1 MNLVMDH
8 QRKRNTF
15 TSYVAPPAGDVSA
28 LTDDE
33 WNLPGDMRDVHLAKP
48 RLLPNELVVASAPAY
63 LFPSIAPID
72 LSGEGEGGGSNG
84 GSKEAV
90 FGLLSVTNFKLAFVP
105 LQRESTLSS
114 VASLAQEHLLLSR
127 NDITLNNIDHVYQV
141 AETGKAVS
149 ALPGNVGRRKKK
161 LDAQQ
166 KPISGRI
173 AALHILCKNF
183 RLLKFAFQYSK
194 GGKDWGKHIASALAR
209 FAFPTRHDLSFAYC
223 YQEPY
228 YSTLSKSSVSM
239 YTTKNDWARELIRCG
254 TSNWQVIS
262 SDSEPLLQNDRHS
275 SRYTLPAHFVIPKA
289 CPVEMFLNWTLAY
302 CDSRAVF
309 WVYGYGNASLV
320 RLAELKNSQQDNT
333 TENVMLENVRSA
345 NDRKQLHLLQLT
357 DRLPSILDVHK
368 AYEKLRRI
376 CAPESPQHFSV
387 EDSKFL
393 VLLEKSNWLFYVS
406 LCLRYSCEA
415 AEKLRQGVTCV
426 LQETN
431 GRDLCCVVSSLTQII
446 LDPFYRTIDGFQS
459 LIQKEWV
466 ALEHPFQRRLG
477 HIRQQAD
484 SNGPQEESPVFL
496 LFLDSVWQLLQQ
508 YPDEFEFSQ
517 TYLTTLWDACF
528 MPIFDTFQFDC
539 NADRLKAVKE
549 NQLILRPVWD
559 WSEQFLEKDKMF
571 FTNPFYQ
578 KQKSEVPCRRSVAI
592 PAGGIMLPGL
602 AKPPIAAAL
611 QRSTL
616 SPNSFVAQSSIPKDR
631 YLQPDH
637 HMSAMA
643 IWEQCYYRWMPIV
656 EIKRGGFPQIELQHR
671 LLLSNVS
678 KLQRCLDLQEY
689 DDLPD
694 VYYELT
700 KEKKP
705 PGAVMAPGQHQA
717 SAVPPSPEIID
728 GVERR
733 RRISLPHSN
742 SAAVAALTPEGVSSV
757 LPEISSFFPFSVN
770 TGETQQLH
778 DILSSSHE
786 YLLEGSIMDRLSIA

>member
-1 MNLVMDH
+1 MTSVSEAH
-8 QRKRNTF
+8 RKRNTF
-15 TSYVAPPAGDVSA
+15 TSYVAPPAGDVTSLPA
-28 LTDDE
+28 DDE
-33 WNLPGDMRDVHLAKP
+33 WCLPGDMRDVHLAKP

-63 LFPSIAPID
+63 FYPAISPID
-72 LSGEGEGGGSNG
+72 LSIDGDEAKN
-84 GSKEAV
+84 SKEAV

-105 LQRESTLSS
+105 LQRESALSA

-127 NDITLNNIDHVYQV
+127 NDVTLNNIDHIYQV
-141 AETGKAVS
+141 AEAGKTVS

-166 KPISGRI
+166 RPMSGRI

-194 GGKDWGKHIASALAR
+194 GGKDWGKQIASALAR
-209 FAFPTRHDLSFAYC
+209 FAFPTRQGLSFAYS
-223 YQEPY
+223 YKEPY
-228 YSTLSKSSVSM
+228 YPTLSKSAVSM
-239 YTTKNDWARELIRCG
+239 YNTKNDWARELIRCG

-262 SDSEPLLQNDRHS
+262 AESEPILQHARHS
-275 SRYTLPAHFVIPKA
+275 SRYTLPPHFVIPKA
-289 CPVEMFLNWTLAY
+289 CEVEMFLNWTLAF

-320 RLAELKNSQQDNT
+320 RLAELKPNNQQDTKIENT
-333 TENVMLENVRSA
+333 MLEVVRAS
-345 NDRKQLHLLQLT
+345 NDQKKLHLLQLT

-368 AYEKLRRI
+368 AYEKLRRL

-393 VLLEKSNWLFYVS
+393 ILLEKSNWLFYVS

-415 AEKLRQGVTCV
+415 AEKLREGSSCV
-426 LQETN
+426 LQDTN
-431 GRDLCCVVSSLTQII
+431 GRDLCCVVSSLTQMI

-477 HIRQQAD
+477 HIRQPVD
-484 SNGPQEESPVFL
+484 TNGPQEESPVFL

-508 YPDEFEFSQ
+508 FPDEFEFSQ
-517 TYLTTLWDACF
+517 TYLTTLWDSCF

-539 NADRLKAVKE
+539 NADRLKAIKE
-549 NQLILRPVWD
+549 NELIPRPVWD
-559 WSEQFLEKDKMF
+559 WSEQFLEKDKLF

-578 KQKSEVPCRRSVAI
+578 KQKQEVPCRRSVAI

-602 AKPPIAAAL
+602 AKPPSAL
-611 QRSTL
+611 MLHQRSTI

-631 YLQPDH
+631 YLMPDH
-637 HMSAMA
+637 RTRSLA

-678 KLQRCLDLQEY
+678 KLQRCLELQDFE
-689 DDLPD
+689 DLPD

-705 PGAVMAPGQHQA
+705 LSAATTQQTHQQIP
-717 SAVPPSPEIID
+717 VTPELID

-733 RRISLPHSN
+733 RRISLPPSN
-742 SAAVAALTPEGVSSV
+742 ASAVMALTQDNVSSV

-778 DILSSSHE
+778 DILSSSNE
-786 YLLEGSIMDRLSIA
+786 FLLEGSIMDRLSIA

>member
-1 MNLVMDH
+1 MTSVSEAH
-8 QRKRNTF
+8 RKRNTF
-15 TSYVAPPAGDVSA
+15 TSYVAPPAGDVTSLPA
-28 LTDDE
+28 DDE
-33 WNLPGDMRDVHLAKP
+33 WCLPGDMRDVHLAKP

-63 LFPSIAPID
+63 FYPAISPID
-72 LSGEGEGGGSNG
+72 LSMDGDEAKN
-84 GSKEAV
+84 SKEAV

-105 LQRESTLSS
+105 LQRESALSA

-127 NDITLNNIDHVYQV
+127 NDITLNNIDHIYQV
-141 AETGKAVS
+141 AEAGKTVS

-166 KPISGRI
+166 RPMSGRI

-194 GGKDWGKHIASALAR
+194 GGKDWGKQIASALAR
-209 FAFPTRHDLSFAYC
+209 FAFPTRQGLSFAYS
-223 YQEPY
+223 YKEPY
-228 YSTLSKSSVSM
+228 YPTLSKSAVSM
-239 YTTKNDWARELIRCG
+239 YNTKNDWARELIRCG

-262 SDSEPLLQNDRHS
+262 AESEPILQHARHS
-275 SRYTLPAHFVIPKA
+275 SRYTLPPHFVIPKA
-289 CPVEMFLNWTLAY
+289 CEVEMFLNWTLAF

-320 RLAELKNSQQDNT
+320 RLAELKPNNQQDTKIENT
-333 TENVMLENVRSA
+333 MLEVVRAS
-345 NDRKQLHLLQLT
+345 NDQKKLHLLQLT

-368 AYEKLRRI
+368 AYEKLRRL
-376 CAPESPQHFSV
+376 CAPESPQLFSV

-393 VLLEKSNWLFYVS
+393 ILLEKSNWLFYVS

-415 AEKLRQGVTCV
+415 AEKLREGSSCV
-426 LQETN
+426 LQDTN
-431 GRDLCCVVSSLTQII
+431 GRDLCCVVSSLTQMI

-477 HIRQQAD
+477 HIRQPVD

-508 YPDEFEFSQ
+508 FPDEFEFSQ
-517 TYLTTLWDACF
+517 TYLTTLWDSCF

-539 NADRLKAVKE
+539 NADRLKAIKE
-549 NQLILRPVWD
+549 NELIPRPVWD
-559 WSEQFLEKDKMF
+559 WSEQFLEKDKLF
-571 FTNPFYQ
+571 FANPFYQ
-578 KQKSEVPCRRSVAI
+578 KQKQEVPCRRSVAI

-602 AKPPIAAAL
+602 AKPPSAL
-611 QRSTL
+611 MLQQRSTI

-631 YLQPDH
+631 YLIPDH
-637 HMSAMA
+637 RTRSLA

-678 KLQRCLDLQEY
+678 KLQRCLELQDFE
-689 DDLPD
+689 DLPD

-705 PGAVMAPGQHQA
+705 LSAATTQQTHQQIP
-717 SAVPPSPEIID
+717 VTPELID

-733 RRISLPHSN
+733 RRISLPPSN
-742 SAAVAALTPEGVSSV
+742 NASAVMALTQDNVSSV

-778 DILSSSHE
+778 DILSSSNE
-786 YLLEGSIMDRLSIA
+786 FLLEGSIMDRLSIA

>member
-1 MNLVMDH
+1 MTSVSDH
-8 QRKRNTF
+8 RKRNTF
-15 TSYVAPPAGDVSA
+15 TSYVAPPAGDVSSLA
-28 LTDDE
+28 PDDE
-33 WNLPGDMRDVHLAKP
+33 WCLPGDMRDVHSAKP
-48 RLLPNELVVASAPAY
+48 RLLPNELVAASAPVYMYPAIS
-63 LFPSIAPID
+63 PMGNRD
-72 LSGEGEGGGSNG
+72 EEDVK
-84 GSKEAV
+84 GSKGAI

-105 LQRESTLSS
+105 LQRESSLSAIS
-114 VASLAQEHLLLSR
+114 QEHLLLSR
-127 NDITLNNIDHVYQV
+127 NEITLNNIDQIYQI
-141 AETGKAVS
+141 AETGKAAS

-161 LDAQQ
+161 LDGQQ
-166 KPISGRI
+166 KPMSGRI
-173 AALHILCKNF
+173 AHLHILCKNF
-183 RLLKFAFQYSK
+183 RLLKFCFHYSK
-194 GGKDWGKHIASALAR
+194 GGRDWGKQITSALAR

-228 YSTLSKSSVSM
+228 YSTISKSAISM
-239 YTTKNDWARELIRCG
+239 YMTKNDWARELIRCG

-262 SDSEPLLQNDRHS
+262 RESEPLLQRERSS
-275 SRYTLPAHFVIPKA
+275 SRYTLPPHFVIPKA
-289 CPVEMFLNWTLAY
+289 CEVEKFLNLSLAF
-302 CDSRAVF
+302 CDSRAAF

-320 RLAELKNSQQDNT
+320 RLAELKPGNQQDST
-333 TENVMLENVRSA
+333 LENVMLEVVRAS
-345 NDRKQLHLLQLT
+345 NDRKLLHLLQLT
-357 DRLPSILDVHK
+357 DRLPSILDVQK

-415 AEKLRQGVTCV
+415 ADKLKEGWSCV
-426 LQETN
+426 LQESN

-477 HIRQQAD
+477 QIRQIPD

-496 LFLDSVWQLLQQ
+496 LFLDCVWQLLQQ
-508 YPDEFEFSQ
+508 FPDEFEFSQ
-517 TYLTTLWDACF
+517 TYLTTLWDSCF

-539 NADRLKAVKE
+539 NADRLKAVEDHK
-549 NQLILRPVWD
+549 LILRPVWD
-559 WSEQFLEKDKMF
+559 WSEQFLEKDKLF
-571 FTNPFYQ
+571 FSNPFYQ
-578 KQKSEVPCRRSVAI
+578 KQKTEVPCRRSVAI
-592 PAGGIMLPGL
+592 PAGAVMLPGL
-602 AKPPIAAAL
+602 ARPPPAAL
-611 QRSTL
+611 LSQQRSTI
-616 SPNSFVAQSSIPKDR
+616 SPANFVAQSSIPKDR

-637 HMSAMA
+637 RMPALA

-671 LLLSNVS
+671 LLLSNIS
-678 KLQRCLDLQEY
+678 KLQRCLELQEFE
-689 DDLPD
+689 DLPD
-694 VYYELT
+694 VYYEMT
-700 KEKKP
+700 KETRP
-705 PGAVMAPGQHQA
+705 LG
-717 SAVPPSPEIID
+717 STETRVPTTPELID

-733 RRISLPHSN
+733 RRVSLPPT
-742 SAAVAALTPEGVSSV
+742 AVAALTQEGVSSV

-786 YLLEGSIMDRLSIA
+786 FLLEGSIMDRLSVA

>member
-1 MNLVMDH
+1 MTSVSEAH
-8 QRKRNTF
+8 RKRNTF
-15 TSYVAPPAGDVSA
+15 TSYVAPPAGDVTSLPA
-28 LTDDE
+28 DDE
-33 WNLPGDMRDVHLAKP
+33 WCLPGDMRDVHLAKP

-63 LFPSIAPID
+63 FYPAISPID
-72 LSGEGEGGGSNG
+72 ISIDGDEAKN
-84 GSKEAV
+84 SKEAV

-105 LQRESTLSS
+105 LQRESALSA

-127 NDITLNNIDHVYQV
+127 NDVTLNNIDHIYQV
-141 AETGKAVS
+141 AEAGKTVS

-166 KPISGRI
+166 RPMSGRI

-194 GGKDWGKHIASALAR
+194 GGKDWGKQIASALAR
-209 FAFPTRHDLSFAYC
+209 FAFPTRQGLSFAYS
-223 YQEPY
+223 YKEPY
-228 YSTLSKSSVSM
+228 YPTLSKSTVSM
-239 YTTKNDWARELIRCG
+239 YNTKNDWARELIRCG

-262 SDSEPLLQNDRHS
+262 AESEPILQHARHS
-275 SRYTLPAHFVIPKA
+275 SRYTLPPHFVIPKA
-289 CPVEMFLNWTLAY
+289 CEVEMFLNWTLAF

-320 RLAELKNSQQDNT
+320 RLAELKPNNQQDTKIENT
-333 TENVMLENVRSA
+333 MLEVVRAS
-345 NDRKQLHLLQLT
+345 NDQKKLHLLQLT

-368 AYEKLRRI
+368 AYEKLRRL

-393 VLLEKSNWLFYVS
+393 ILLEKSNWLFYVS

-415 AEKLRQGVTCV
+415 AEKLREGSSCV
-426 LQETN
+426 LQDTN
-431 GRDLCCVVSSLTQII
+431 GRDLCCVVSSLTQMI

-477 HIRQQAD
+477 HIRQPVD

-508 YPDEFEFSQ
+508 FPDEFEFSQ
-517 TYLTTLWDACF
+517 TYLTTLWDSCF

-539 NADRLKAVKE
+539 NADRLKAIKE
-549 NQLILRPVWD
+549 NELIPRPVWD
-559 WSEQFLEKDKMF
+559 WSEQFLEKDKLF

-578 KQKSEVPCRRSVAI
+578 KQKQEVPCRRSVAI

-602 AKPPIAAAL
+602 AKPPSAL
-611 QRSTL
+611 MLQQRSTI

-631 YLQPDH
+631 YLMPDH
-637 HMSAMA
+637 RTRSLA

-678 KLQRCLDLQEY
+678 KLQRCLELQDFE
-689 DDLPD
+689 DLPD

-705 PGAVMAPGQHQA
+705 LSAATTQQTHQQIP
-717 SAVPPSPEIID
+717 VTPELID

-733 RRISLPHSN
+733 RRISLPPSN
-742 SAAVAALTPEGVSSV
+742 ASAVMALTQDNVSSV

-778 DILSSSHE
+778 DILSSSNE
-786 YLLEGSIMDRLSIA
+786 FLLEGSIMDRLSIA

>member
-1 MNLVMDH
+1 MTSVSEAH
-8 QRKRNTF
+8 RKRNTF
-15 TSYVAPPAGDVSA
+15 TSYVAPPAGDVTSLPA
-28 LTDDE
+28 DDE
-33 WNLPGDMRDVHLAKP
+33 WCLPGDMRDVHLAKP

-63 LFPSIAPID
+63 FYPAISPID
-72 LSGEGEGGGSNG
+72 LSIDGDEAKN
-84 GSKEAV
+84 SKEAV

-105 LQRESTLSS
+105 LQRESALSA

-127 NDITLNNIDHVYQV
+127 NDVTLNNIDHIYQV
-141 AETGKAVS
+141 AEAGKTVS

-166 KPISGRI
+166 RPMSGRI

-194 GGKDWGKHIASALAR
+194 GGKDWGKQIASALAR
-209 FAFPTRHDLSFAYC
+209 FAFPTRQGLSFAYS
-223 YQEPY
+223 YKEPY
-228 YSTLSKSSVSM
+228 YPTLSKSAVSM
-239 YTTKNDWARELIRCG
+239 YNTKNDWARELIRCG

-262 SDSEPLLQNDRHS
+262 AESEPILQHARHS
-275 SRYTLPAHFVIPKA
+275 SRYTLPPHFVIPKA
-289 CPVEMFLNWTLAY
+289 CEVEMFLNWTLAF

-320 RLAELKNSQQDNT
+320 RLAELKPNNQQDTKIENT
-333 TENVMLENVRSA
+333 MLEVVRAS
-345 NDRKQLHLLQLT
+345 NDQKKLHLLQLT

-368 AYEKLRRI
+368 AYEKLRRL

-393 VLLEKSNWLFYVS
+393 ILLEKSNWLFYVS

-415 AEKLRQGVTCV
+415 AEKLREGSSCV
-426 LQETN
+426 LQDTN
-431 GRDLCCVVSSLTQII
+431 GRDLCCVVSSLTQMI

-477 HIRQQAD
+477 HIRQPVD

-508 YPDEFEFSQ
+508 FPDEFEFSQ
-517 TYLTTLWDACF
+517 TYLTTLWDSCF

-539 NADRLKAVKE
+539 NADRLKAIKE
-549 NQLILRPVWD
+549 NELIPRPVWD
-559 WSEQFLEKDKMF
+559 WSEQFLEKDKLF

-578 KQKSEVPCRRSVAI
+578 KQKQEVPCRRSVAI

-602 AKPPIAAAL
+602 AKPPSAL
-611 QRSTL
+611 MLQQRSTI

-631 YLQPDH
+631 YLMPDH
-637 HMSAMA
+637 RTRSLA

-678 KLQRCLDLQEY
+678 KLQRCLELQDFE
-689 DDLPD
+689 DLPD

-705 PGAVMAPGQHQA
+705 LSAATTQQTHQQIP
-717 SAVPPSPEIID
+717 VTPELID

-733 RRISLPHSN
+733 RRISLPPSN
-742 SAAVAALTPEGVSSV
+742 ASAVMALTQDNVSSV

-778 DILSSSHE
+778 DILSSSNE
-786 YLLEGSIMDRLSIA
+786 FLLEGSIMDRLSIA

>member
-1 MNLVMDH
+1 MTSVSEAH
-8 QRKRNTF
+8 RKRNTF
-15 TSYVAPPAGDVSA
+15 TSYVAPPAGDVTSLPA
-28 LTDDE
+28 DDE
-33 WNLPGDMRDVHLAKP
+33 WCLPGDMRDVHLAKP

-63 LFPSIAPID
+63 FYPAISPID
-72 LSGEGEGGGSNG
+72 ISIDGDEAKN
-84 GSKEAV
+84 SKEAV

-105 LQRESTLSS
+105 LQRESALSA

-127 NDITLNNIDHVYQV
+127 NDVTLNNIDHIYQV
-141 AETGKAVS
+141 AEAGKTVS

-166 KPISGRI
+166 RPMSGRI

-194 GGKDWGKHIASALAR
+194 GGKDWGKQIASALAR
-209 FAFPTRHDLSFAYC
+209 FAFPTRQGLSFAYS
-223 YQEPY
+223 YKEPY
-228 YSTLSKSSVSM
+228 YPTLSKSAVSM
-239 YTTKNDWARELIRCG
+239 YNTKNDWARELIRCG

-262 SDSEPLLQNDRHS
+262 AESEPILQHARHS
-275 SRYTLPAHFVIPKA
+275 SRYTLPPHFVIPKA
-289 CPVEMFLNWTLAY
+289 CEVEMFLNWTLAF

-320 RLAELKNSQQDNT
+320 RLAELKPNNQQDTKIENT
-333 TENVMLENVRSA
+333 MLEVVRAS
-345 NDRKQLHLLQLT
+345 NDQKKLHLLQLT

-368 AYEKLRRI
+368 AYEKLRRL

-393 VLLEKSNWLFYVS
+393 ILLEKSNWLFYVS

-415 AEKLRQGVTCV
+415 AEKLREGSSCV
-426 LQETN
+426 LQDTN
-431 GRDLCCVVSSLTQII
+431 GRDLCCVVSSLTQMI

-477 HIRQQAD
+477 HIRQPVD

-508 YPDEFEFSQ
+508 FPDEFEFSQ
-517 TYLTTLWDACF
+517 TYLTTLWDSCF

-539 NADRLKAVKE
+539 NADRLKAIKE
-549 NQLILRPVWD
+549 NELIPRPVWD
-559 WSEQFLEKDKMF
+559 WSEQFLEKDKLF

-578 KQKSEVPCRRSVAI
+578 KQKQEVPCRRSVAI

-602 AKPPIAAAL
+602 AKPPSAL
-611 QRSTL
+611 MLQQRSTI

-631 YLQPDH
+631 YLMPDH
-637 HMSAMA
+637 RTRSLA

-678 KLQRCLDLQEY
+678 KLQRCLELQDFE
-689 DDLPD
+689 DLPD

-705 PGAVMAPGQHQA
+705 LSAATTQQTHQQIP
-717 SAVPPSPEIID
+717 VTPELID

-733 RRISLPHSN
+733 RRISLPPSN
-742 SAAVAALTPEGVSSV
+742 ASAVMALTQDNVSSV

-778 DILSSSHE
+778 DILSSSNE
-786 YLLEGSIMDRLSIA
+786 FLLEGSIMDRLSIA